1 MPRLKSSNFAVTELA
16 ENISNSVTTFTVTD
30 ASSFPDSGPFVVL
43 VHDKTPGFAGVKEI
57 MEVGSIDKATN
68 TFSNVLRGREGT
80 AAVAHNAGDRVEG
93 VWTAGTHQEL
103 ADAQDIQSLEAA
115 LEEKADSSDVEALQ
129 TTVSQKADKA
139 FSFTGTLTV
148 AGWSGTTAPYTQ
160 SVTINGILA
169 SAPPPVIDVELSSTW
184 STALSEEEAWAFIKK
199 ITYTDNSLTFY
210 ADAKPTVVLNFK
222 GVQVK

>member
-16 ENISNSVTTFTVTD
+16 ADIDSSATSFTVTD
-30 ASSFPDSGPFVVL
+30 ASAFPDTGPFMIL
-43 VHDKTPGFAGVKEI
+43 VHDNTVGLGGVKEI

-68 TFSNVLRGREGT
+68 TFSNVLRGKEGT
-80 AAVAHNAGDRVEG
+80 TAVSHNAGSGVEC

-103 ADAQDIQSLEAA
+103 AD
-115 LEEKADSSDVEALQ
+115 KP
-129 TTVSQKADKA
+129 
-139 FSFTGTLTV
+139 FSFTGTLTTS
-148 AGWSGTTAPYTQ
+148 GWTGTSTPYTQ
-160 SVTINGILA
+160 TVTVTGILA

-184 STALSEEEAWAFIKK
+184 STALTEEEAWALIKK

-210 ADAKPTVVLNFK
+210 ADAKPTVALNFK

>member
-16 ENISNSVTTFTVTD
+16 ADIDSSDTSFTVED
-30 ASSFPDSGPFVVL
+30 ASAFPDTGPFMIL
-43 VHDKTPGFAGVKEI
+43 VHDNTGLSGVKEI

-80 AAVAHNAGDRVEG
+80 TAVSHSAGSGVEC

-103 ADAQDIQSLEAA
+103 AD
-115 LEEKADSSDVEALQ
+115 KP
-129 TTVSQKADKA
+129 
-139 FSFTGTLTV
+139 FSFTGTLTTS
-148 AGWSGTTAPYTQ
+148 GWTGTSAPYTQ
-160 SVTINGILA
+160 TVTVTGILA

-184 STALSEEEAWAFIKK
+184 STALTEEEAWGLIKK
-199 ITYTDNSLTFY
+199 ITYADNSLTFY
-210 ADAKPTVVLNFK
+210 ADEKPTVALNFK

>member
-16 ENISNSVTTFTVTD
+16 ENISNNVTTFTVTD
-30 ASSFPDSGPFVVL
+30 ASSFPDSGPFIIL

-57 MEVGSIDKATN
+57 MEVGSINKTTK
-68 TFSNVLRGREGT
+68 TFSNILRGREGT

-160 SVTINGILA
+160 SVTVTGILA

-184 STALSEEEAWAFIKK
+184 STALSEEEAWSLIKRVS
-199 ITYTDNSLTFY
+199 YSDNSLTFY
-210 ADAKPTVVLNFK
+210 ADAKPTVALNFK